1 MIVCNYDS
9 GDDFQ
14 SIITNNIDQSIANF
28 QSIIPD
34 NIELAS
40 SESPQVATA
49 IKKKRKQYRK
59 SKGSW
64 FCESCRNF
72 FDNKQ
77 ALTTH
82 MENIR
87 ICQKK
92 QKRLEDAEQITLAP
106 PH

>member
-1 MIVCNYDS
+1 MAI
-9 GDDFQ
+9 
-14 SIITNNIDQSIANF
+14 
-28 QSIIPD
+28 
-34 NIELAS
+34 
-40 SESPQVATA
+40 SEPSQVATA

-64 FCESCRNF
+64 FCESCKSF
-72 FDNKQ
+72 FDSKQ

-92 QKRLEDAEQITLAP
+92 QKRLEEDAEQFTLAP
-106 PH
+106 HENLGGTLQS